1 MRENMVRISF
11 DIPEDDHTLLK
22 IGCTQARVSIKDF
35 MHAMVLKGIQELEE
49 KQLHERL
56 KLSIQQSKE
65 GKVSSMGSFA
75 KYAEDEI

>member
-11 DIPEDDHTLLK
+11 DIPANEHTLLK

-35 MHAMVLKGIQELEE
+35 MHEMVLKGIQELED
-49 KQLHERL
+49 KRLQERL
-56 KLSIQQSKE
+56 KLSIQQSKDS
-65 GKVSSMGSFA
+65 KVKSRGSFA